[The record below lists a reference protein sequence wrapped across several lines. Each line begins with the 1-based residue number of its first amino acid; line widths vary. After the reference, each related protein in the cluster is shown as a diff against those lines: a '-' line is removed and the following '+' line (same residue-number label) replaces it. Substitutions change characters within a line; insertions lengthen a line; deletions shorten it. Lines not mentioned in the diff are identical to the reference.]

1 MFQIRLRKYQFCTM
15 EGNYKHIDLSYLEL
29 MSDGD
34 NQMKS
39 VLLDMLLAEPVGEFE
54 KMKTLADAKNWDELK
69 QVSHKMKS
77 TLPYIGYEELSETNK
92 RIDKMLWE
100 RGNSAISDDIIDQT
114 IPELVKNACN
124 LYQKAVLELT
134 DARNNLMNP
143 V

>member
-1 MFQIRLRKYQFCTM
+1 M
-15 EGNYKHIDLSYLEL
+15 EGNYNHIDLSYLEL

-39 VLLDMLLAEPVGEFE
+39 ILLDMLLAEPVGEFE
-54 KMKTLADAKNWDELK
+54 KMKTLAAGNNWDELK

-100 RGNSAISDDIIDQT
+100 RENSGLSEEAINQT
-114 IPELVKNACN
+114 VPELVKIVCH
-124 LYQKAVLELT
+124 LYQKAVPELT
-134 DARNNLMNP
+134 DARNKLMNP

>member
-1 MFQIRLRKYQFCTM
+1 M

-39 VLLDMLLAEPVGEFE
+39 ILLDMLLTEPVGEFE
-54 KMKTLADAKNWDELK
+54 KMKALAAEKNWDELK

-92 RIDKMLWE
+92 RIDKTLWE
-100 RGNSAISDDIIDQT
+100 RENTGLSEDAIGQT
-114 IPELVKNACN
+114 VPELVKIVCD
-124 LYQKAVLELT
+124 LYQKAVPELT

>member
-1 MFQIRLRKYQFCTM
+1 M

>member
-1 MFQIRLRKYQFCTM
+1 M

-114 IPELVKNACN
+114 IPELVKNACD